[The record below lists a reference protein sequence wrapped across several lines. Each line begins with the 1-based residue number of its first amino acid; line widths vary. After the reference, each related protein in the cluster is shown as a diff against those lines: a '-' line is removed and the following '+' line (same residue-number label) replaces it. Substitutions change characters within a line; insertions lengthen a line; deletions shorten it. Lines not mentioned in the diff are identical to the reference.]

1 MTELRTIPADTTMPR
16 PLMPGSLII
25 ARLDS
30 AVAEVF
36 ENMLGMTCCPVD
48 PEIRFVTNLSV
59 TIGFTGLIEG
69 RCRIC
74 LSRAA
79 ARTVMEALLGEAPE
93 CGESMVEDAAGELC
107 NMIVGSWKSRLPPLQ
122 ASALL
127 SIPVASQEVSCN
139 SALDD
144 SATPPLKRLYSFN
157 SNLLAMVL
165 RVQECSECMMTT

>member
-1 MTELRTIPADTTMPR
+1 MTELQTIPADTM
-16 PLMPGSLII
+16 MPGPMMI

-36 ENMLGMTCCPVD
+36 ESMLGMTCCPVD
-48 PEIRFVTNLSV
+48 PAIRFVTNLSV

-74 LSRAA
+74 LSLPA
-79 ARTVMEALLGEAPE
+79 ARTVMESLLGEVPE

-107 NMIVGSWKSRLPPLQ
+107 NMIVGSWNSHLPPLQ

-127 SIPVASQEVSCN
+127 SVPVASHEVSCEC
-139 SALDD
+139 ALDD
-144 SATPPLKRLYSFN
+144 CLAPPLKRLYSFN
-157 SNLLAMVL
+157 GNLLAMAL
-165 RVQECSECMMTT
+165 RVHEC